1 MEGFNL
7 KKFFSVFFLC
17 MGLFCITAFAD
28 DINTYAHDS
37 FKWSSEVLSRFE
49 EVNPTKDKYIAMVQY
64 GSSAIKYMLYMVP
77 DNVTVERDGNV
88 LRFSETIYM
97 ANKTSSSASST
108 KFYKV
113 DSCSFSSEYEC
124 EVYYSGLS
132 STLFTGLSSNYSVY
146 NERFGNLNF
155 RVPSLAETQAQALE
169 GLTMDFSKNS
179 VTILK
184 SGLLILALLLGVS
197 LVPRLIRLYL

>member
-1 MEGFNL
+1 M
-7 KKFFSVFFLC
+7 KKLLSFLFLIC
-17 MGLFCITAFAD
+17 SMFTTVVFAD
-28 DINTYAHDS
+28 DINSYAHDN

-64 GSSAIKYMLYMVP
+64 GGSAIKYMLYMVP

-155 RVPSLAETQAQALE
+155 RVPSLAETQIQALE
-169 GLTMDFSKNS
+169 GLTTDFLKNS
-179 VTILK
+179 ATILK

-197 LVPRLIRLYL
+197 LVPRLIHSYL

>member
-7 KKFFSVFFLC
+7 KKIFSVFVLC
-17 MGLFCITAFAD
+17 MGLFCATAFAD
-28 DINTYAHDS
+28 DFSSYAYDNY
-37 FKWSSEVLSRFE
+37 KWSDEVLSRFE
-49 EVNPTKDKYIAMVQY
+49 SVNPTMDKYIAIVEY
-64 GSSAIKYMLYMVP
+64 GSSAIRYYLYMIP
-77 DNVTVERDGNV
+77 DNVKVERNGNV
-88 LRFSETIYM
+88 LKFSENITR
-97 ANKTSSSASST
+97 AHRTSSAASST
-108 KFYKV
+108 KFYTV
-113 DSCSFSSEYEC
+113 SSCPLNEELEC

-155 RVPSLAETQAQALE
+155 RVPSLAETQIQALE
-169 GLTMDFSKNS
+169 VLTTDFGKNS

-197 LVPRLIRLYL
+197 LVPRLIHLFL

>member
-28 DINTYAHDS
+28 DINSRAHDNY
-37 FKWSSEVLSRFE
+37 KWSSEVLSRFE
-49 EVNPTKDKYIAMVQY
+49 EVNPTKDKYIVIVERGTY
-64 GSSAIKYMLYMVP
+64 YLYMIP
-77 DNVTVERDGNV
+77 DDVTVERKGNV
-88 LRFSETIYM
+88 LRFSKEITR
-97 ANKTSSSASST
+97 AHKNSSAASPTT
-108 KFYKV
+108 KFYTV
-113 DSCSFSSEYEC
+113 SSCPLNEEYEC

-169 GLTMDFSKNS
+169 GLTMDFGKNS

-184 SGLLILALLLGVS
+184 SGLLILALLLVVS
-197 LVPRLIRLYL
+197 LVPRLIRLFL